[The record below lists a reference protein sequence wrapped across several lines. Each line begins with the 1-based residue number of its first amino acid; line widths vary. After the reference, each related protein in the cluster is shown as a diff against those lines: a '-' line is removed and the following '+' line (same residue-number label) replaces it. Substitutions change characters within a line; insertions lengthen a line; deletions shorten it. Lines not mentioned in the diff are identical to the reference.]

1 MNLWRKIKYQTSCCI
16 RGLLSFPPNIPGKR
30 VTLLVGKKSKN
41 CNCNGRKSPLRVKQ
55 TRNKAEQNGPIIEPL
70 WNLKN
75 VPSVPVFCLACYNS
89 LYVAKR
95 TNQVAAFERCWSTAL
110 LRGYHLSLSSVWI
123 YVIHIDIFIC
133 WPGGAVREKQCA
145 RRGIGRVP
153 YSGQRTHFFSWTD
166 RPTRVKYTSVFIF
179 SLSQQ
184 TGQRKILIQPSTY
197 VCWCIALWLNCMYIL
212 RLFSLT
218 WSVSM
223 KIARKTEW
231 KDLHEKGF

>member
-16 RGLLSFPPNIPGKR
+16 TGLLSFPPNIPGKR

-95 TNQVAAFERCWSTAL
+95 TNQVAAFQRCWSTAL
-110 LRGYHLSLSSVWI
+110 LRGYHLSPSSVWI
-123 YVIHIDIFIC
+123 YVIHIHIFIC
-133 WPGGAVREKQCA
+133 WPGGPVREKQRA

-153 YSGQRTHFFSWTD
+153 YSGQRAQFFFLNGPTYAGKIYVSIYFFLITTN
-166 RPTRVKYTSVFIF
+166 RP
-179 SLSQQ
+179 
-184 TGQRKILIQPSTY
+184 
-197 VCWCIALWLNCMYIL
+197 
-212 RLFSLT
+212 
-218 WSVSM
+218 
-223 KIARKTEW
+223 
-231 KDLHEKGF
+231 

>member
-110 LRGYHLSLSSVWI
+110 LRGYHLSPSSVWI
-123 YVIHIDIFIC
+123 YVIHIHIFIC
-133 WPGGAVREKQCA
+133 WPGGPVREKRWA
-145 RRGIGRVP
+145 RRGIGRV
-153 YSGQRTHFFSWTD
+153 HAILWTEDTVFLLRVFPNRICEND
-166 RPTRVKYTSVFIF
+166 RELRMVAHWFAEEMTRARI
-179 SLSQQ
+179 
-184 TGQRKILIQPSTY
+184 ST
-197 VCWCIALWLNCMYIL
+197 VWDKWPQAW
-212 RLFSLT
+212 RF
-218 WSVSM
+218 
-223 KIARKTEW
+223 
-231 KDLHEKGF
+231 